1 MLRLTIGAET
11 MPSAAARS
19 RVMRYRKTRA
29 TAISALN
36 LALPFG
42 QHGLINE
49 LPNYLDTARWRRQ
62 NLLTRDQFAR
72 KQSASLANAS
82 RQ

>member
-1 MLRLTIGAET
+1 

-49 LPNYLDTARWRRQ
+49 LPNISTLHGDVGRICLPGTSLLESKAHPWLMRRVSS
-62 NLLTRDQFAR
+62 TGPHA
-72 KQSASLANAS
+72 
-82 RQ
+82 